1 MVKLKKIDHPVTGFA
16 VLASAGLVI
25 AALTLWNDE
34 DYVARSAPIDPVAAE
49 AIKQARG
56 LQKLGQWQQA
66 ATTLELY
73 AHQGY
78 PTAMFHTAK
87 AYSRGWGVAPDLEKS
102 RQMLMRAVLF
112 EFPFRGE
119 AAYELGRLYQRS
131 KGTDC
136 NRIAVEWFLRA
147 LEWDYKKA
155 HVQLAV
161 HYERGLGVERD
172 LDEAVIQYREAA
184 KAGYESASIRFA
196 RALKKGRFGMTPDP
210 ERAQYLAGKAI
221 VSLKKKAADGSGSAA
236 KMLGRLYR
244 DGEFVEANFETSEQW
259 LRRSSQLGDTGGMH
273 DLANLILARSE
284 NEKSQQEALGWLRRA
299 ADLGHGGAMT
309 ALGRLHL
316 KQDYGLKRDAAV
328 AWFKKGVEAGHAGSM
343 EELGRLCARGVLVP
357 KDLDG
362 ALKLA
367 RKGAA
372 LGHTGS
378 KTLLK
383 DLLAMSGEGE
393 DLG

>member
-1 MVKLKKIDHPVTGFA
+1 MVDRKKLDHPITGVA
-16 VLASAGLVI
+16 VIAGAGLIV
-25 AALTLWNDE
+25 AALSLWNGNDE
-34 DYVARSAPIDPVAAE
+34 EGRSAPIDPVVGE

-56 LQKLGQWQQA
+56 LQKLGKWEEA
-66 ATTLELY
+66 ATSFEHY
-73 AHQGY
+73 AYQGY
-78 PTAMFHTAK
+78 PTAMFHSAK
-87 AYSRGWGVAPDLEKS
+87 AYGRGWGVEPDLEKS
-102 RQMLMRAVLF
+102 RQLLLQAVQYN
-112 EFPFRGE
+112 FPFRGE

-131 KGTDC
+131 KGKDC

-155 HVQLAV
+155 HVQLAA
-161 HYERGLGVERD
+161 HYERALGVERD
-172 LDEAVIQYREAA
+172 LDKAIFHYREAA

-196 RALKKGRFGMTPDP
+196 RALKKGRFGITPDP
-210 ERAQYLAGKAI
+210 ERAQFLAGKAI
-221 VSLKKKAADGSGSAA
+221 AALEEKAAGGSGSAA

-244 DGEFVEANFETSEQW
+244 DGEFVNADVKAAERWF
-259 LRRSSQLGDTGGMH
+259 RRASQLGDTGGMH
-273 DLANLILARSE
+273 DLANLMLATSDK
-284 NEKSQQEALGWLRRA
+284 EKAQQEATGWLRRA
-299 ADLGHGGAMT
+299 AELGHGGAMT

-316 KQDYGLKRDAAV
+316 KEAHGLERAGAV

-343 EELGRLCARGVLVP
+343 AELARLCAQGVLVP

-372 LGHTGS
+372 LGHRGS

-383 DLLAMSGEGE
+383 DLLAMSAGEG

>member
-1 MVKLKKIDHPVTGFA
+1 MVDMKKIDHPVTGFA
-16 VLASAGLVI
+16 VFAGAGLVI
-25 AALTLWNDE
+25 AALTFWDGE
-34 DYVARSAPIDPVAAE
+34 ERTARSAPIDPVVAE

-56 LQKLGQWQQA
+56 LQKLGQWEEA
-66 ATTLELY
+66 ATTFEHY

-87 AYSRGWGVAPDLEKS
+87 AYGRGWGVAPDLEKS
-102 RQMLMRAVLF
+102 RQMLLRAVQF
-112 EFPFRGE
+112 QFPFRGE
-119 AAYELGRLYQRS
+119 AAFELGRLYQRA
-131 KGTDC
+131 KGKDC

-155 HVQLAV
+155 HVQLAA

-172 LDEAVIQYREAA
+172 LDQAIVHYREAA

-210 ERAQYLAGKAI
+210 ERAQYLAIRAI
-221 VSLKKKAADGSGSAA
+221 AALEKKAAGGSGSAA

-244 DGEFVEANFETSEQW
+244 DGEFVEANLETAERW

-273 DLANLILARSE
+273 DLANLILATSQ
-284 NEKSQQEALGWLRRA
+284 EKKAHQEALGWLRRA
-299 ADLGHGGAMT
+299 AGLGHGGAMT

-316 KQDYGLKRDAAV
+316 KEDHGLQRTEAV

-343 EELGRLCARGVLVP
+343 EELARLCAEGRLVP

-372 LGHTGS
+372 LGHAGS

-383 DLLAMSGEGE
+383 DLLAMSGDAG